1 MKAVI
6 LAAGEGSRMWPLAE
20 NRPKHL
26 LPMAGKPIIGHIL
39 LALVESGISN
49 ILVVVGY
56 HEDEIRRA
64 LGDGTE
70 YNAHVEYVRQSALT
84 GTASALRMAYEAVG
98 SERFLAVYGDLVVSP
113 HAIAMLVEKA
123 RTISRVVGIVRVLDA
138 SQYGL
143 IELND
148 GHDKIVRINEKP
160 AGMVGKVGWINSGM
174 YVLDED
180 VFKAIEHTS
189 RSKRSEYELT
199 SSLQLLIREG
209 KEIGAAIIQ
218 DLDWLDVGR
227 PWELLEANRR
237 ILQNLRHVIKGKIE
251 EGVTLKPPVYV
262 DEGALI
268 RAGSYVEGPVYCG
281 KGTNIG
287 PNARVRPCTSLEA
300 DVVIG
305 ASCDIKNSIVMK
317 GSKIPHLS
325 YVGDSIIGE
334 ECNLGAGTI
343 TANVRFD
350 KRTVRLKVK
359 GNLFDSGREK
369 LGVLMGDRAQTG
381 INVSLLPGVRI
392 GSDSWIAPGAV
403 ISQDVP
409 SRKIVLVK
417 QSRIVKPVPRST
429 RVRRVA

>member
-1 MKAVI
+1 MKAVV
-6 LAAGEGSRMWPLAE
+6 LAAGEGKRMWPLAE

-26 LPMAGKPIIGHIL
+26 LPLAGKPVIGHIL
-39 LALVESGISN
+39 LSIVESGISN

-56 HEDEIRRA
+56 HEDEVRRA
-64 LGDGTE
+64 LGDGSE
-70 YNAHVEYVRQSALT
+70 YGAHVEYVRQPALT
-84 GTASALRMAYEAVG
+84 GTASALRTAYEAVG

-113 HAIAMLVEKA
+113 HAITTLVEKA
-123 RTISRVVGIVRVLDA
+123 RTIPRVLGIVRVPDA

-148 GHDKIVRINEKP
+148 RLDKIVRIHEKP
-160 AGMVGKVGWINSGM
+160 ADMIGKAGWINSGM

-199 SSLQLLIREG
+199 SSLQLLLREG
-209 KEIGAAIIQ
+209 KEIGSATIQ
-218 DLDWLDVGR
+218 EPDWLDVGR

-251 EGVTLKPPVYV
+251 EGVTLKQPVYV

-287 PNARVRPCTSLEA
+287 PNARVRPFTSLEA
-300 DVVIG
+300 NVVIG

-325 YVGDSIIGE
+325 YVGDSVIGE
-334 ECNLGAGTI
+334 DCNLGAGTI

-359 GNLFDSGREK
+359 RKLFDTGREK
-369 LGVLMGDRAQTG
+369 LGVLLGDRAQTG
-381 INVSLLPGVRI
+381 IGVCLLPGVRI

-409 SRKIVLVK
+409 SRRIVLAKHDRVVK
-417 QSRIVKPVPRST
+417 AVPRRTGVKS
-429 RVRRVA
+429 AA

>member
-26 LPMAGKPIIGHIL
+26 LPIAGRPIIGHII

-64 LGDGTE
+64 LGDGAE
-70 YNAHVEYVRQSALT
+70 YDAHVEYVRQSALT
-84 GTASALRMAYEAVG
+84 GTASALRTAYQAVG
-98 SERFLAVYGDLVVSP
+98 SERFLAVYGDLVVST
-113 HAIAMLVEKA
+113 HAIATVVEKA
-123 RTISRVVGIVRVLDA
+123 RTISRVVGVVRVLDA

-160 AGMVGKVGWINSGM
+160 SGMVGRAGCINSGM

-209 KEIGAAIIQ
+209 KEIGAVILQ
-218 DLDWLDVGR
+218 DLEWLDVGR
-227 PWELLEANRR
+227 PWDLLEANRR

-251 EGVTLKPPVYV
+251 EGVTLKQPVYV

-281 KGTNIG
+281 RGTNIG
-287 PNARVRPCTSLEA
+287 PNARVRPYTSLEA
-300 DVVIG
+300 GVVIG

-317 GSKIPHLS
+317 GSKIPHLT

-350 KRTVRLKVK
+350 KQSVRLKVK
-359 GNLFDSGREK
+359 DNLFDSGRKK

-417 QSRIVKPVPRST
+417 QSRTMKPVPRSL
-429 RVRRVA
+429 RVRRAA